1 MKPIFGEIH
10 QVLPVDVH
18 STQYIDT
25 FSGRRVDQWGEKN
38 IQFHGVDDPLQILND
53 QPIKRD
59 LEKPRRMSTYQK
71 QKLLEKASHHA

>member
-25 FSGRRVDQWGEKN
+25 FSGRRVDMWGEKN

-59 LEKPRRMSTYQK
+59 LERPRRMSTYQK
-71 QKLLEKASHHA
+71 